1 MADCGNTSLRCHGPC
16 RHPVV
21 TARTAAW
28 LLDERAWLKSQAFL
42 LLRQG
47 ATEVALQRFQYL
59 ALPIIELLAHG

>member
-1 MADCGNTSLRCHGPC
+1 MRLSSGRIF
-16 RHPVV
+16 R
-21 TARTAAW
+21 AW
-28 LLDERAWLKSQAFL
+28 LLDERAWLKSQAFF